1 MDAWQFVE
9 KIDKSAGMEE
19 APPAG
24 NAEAISESR
33 FEQIVIDAL
42 DGVGGT
48 MLFKMTIDS
57 GGDAQHVAAGSIGE
71 GAARRFL
78 ILSMPASGGAAA
90 GRAGQRQ
97 QIPDSR
103 HRRLLCRPCRRVGSG
118 CLILNQP

>member
-19 APPAG
+19 AQPAG

-78 ILSMPASGGAAA
+78 ILSMPASGGPLRVEQASDSKYPIAGIAASYAVLADVLAAA
-90 GRAGQRQ
+90 A
-97 QIPDSR
+97 
-103 HRRLLCRPCRRVGSG
+103 
-118 CLILNQP
+118 